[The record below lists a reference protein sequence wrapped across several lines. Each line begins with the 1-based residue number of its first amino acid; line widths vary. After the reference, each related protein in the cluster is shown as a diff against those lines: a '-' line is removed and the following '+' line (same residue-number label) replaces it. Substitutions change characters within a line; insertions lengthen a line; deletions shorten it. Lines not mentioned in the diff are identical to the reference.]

1 MEFKDK
7 LMQDGEAVLENSAIE
22 SREKIL
28 IEEEVLY
35 INNVIVTDKLK
46 YMVMAMMTLF
56 LLISSLVFNTPSEI
70 MSGMKLIIVSP
81 STLVTDYFEIANI
94 GSSLFNSAII
104 TMVGIIVARVNKVE
118 MNGPMIAA
126 LLTLAGFSFFGK
138 NLYNTWGIMAGVYT
152 YSVFKKESFDK
163 YIVQALFSTALGPLI
178 SCITFGIELNLIQG
192 ILLGNLAGFMA
203 GFVLPPLAS
212 HFLLFH
218 QGYSIY
224 NIGFTAGIIGMFF
237 MAALR
242 GLGFQTETAVH
253 VLSGMNEPLS
263 MFLIIMFSMML
274 FIGLFLNQF
283 SFKGLS
289 DLFKLSG
296 RLSSDFVSQVGFGIV
311 LINMSLLGFLSM
323 FYVILLGGDLN
334 GPVIGGIFTVVGFGA
349 YGKHLRNVVPILLGV
364 YIASLFNVYDT
375 ASTVALL
382 AALFGTTLAPI
393 AGHYGPIHGIIAG
406 FLHMSMTMNVSYLHG
421 GMNLYNN
428 GFSGGFVAAA
438 LAPLF
443 ESVGFLKNRAD
454 NYENLYK

>member
-1 MEFKDK
+1 MEFKK
-7 LMQDGEAVLENSAIE
+7 KVVQDTEAVLDNGVLG
-22 SREKIL
+22 SREDVGN
-28 IEEEVLY
+28 EEDVIY
-35 INNVIVTDKLK
+35 VNNVKVTDKHK
-46 YMVMAMMTLF
+46 YVIMTIMTLF
-56 LLISSLVFNTPSEI
+56 LLASSFVYSSPAEI
-70 MSGMKLIIVSP
+70 ISGMNLIIVSP
-81 STLVTDYFEIANI
+81 SILVTDYFEIANI
-94 GSSLFNSAII
+94 GASLFNSAII
-104 TMVGIIVARVNKVE
+104 TLVGIIVAKVNKVE
-118 MNGPMIAA
+118 MNGPLIAA

-138 NLYNTWGIMAGVYT
+138 NLYNTWGIMAGVYA
-152 YSVFKKESFDK
+152 YSVFKKEAFSK
-163 YIVQALFSTALGPLI
+163 YTVQALFSTALGPLI
-178 SCITFGIELNLIQG
+178 SYVTFGIGLDVVQG
-192 ILLGNLAGFMA
+192 ILLGNLAGFIA

-242 GLGFQTETAVH
+242 GLGFQTETSVNA
-253 VLSGMNEPLS
+253 LSGMNEPLS
-263 MFLIIMFSMML
+263 MFLIIMFSIML
-274 FIGLFLNQF
+274 FTGLFLNQF

-311 LINMSLLGFLSM
+311 LINMALLGFMSM

-393 AGHYGPIHGIIAG
+393 AGHYGPLHGIIAG

-443 ESVGFLKNRAD
+443 ESVGFLKTRAD